1 MSKQPVK
8 IIMTWNI
15 RDSREAEYSE
25 FVVNELI
32 PRITRLGLADLEF
45 WYTRYGEA
53 DQIQA
58 SGVARTMDQM
68 QNILGS
74 EEWGSLQDMLSG
86 YVNDYQQK
94 LINSKSG
101 FQI

>member
-1 MSKQPVK
+1 MSNSKVK
-8 IIMTWNI
+8 IVMTWNI

-32 PRITRLGLADLEF
+32 PRITRLGLGDLEF
-45 WYTRYGEA
+45 WYTRFGDA

-58 SGVARTMDQM
+58 SGIAKSMTQM
-68 QNILGS
+68 KTILGS
-74 EEWGSLQDMLSG
+74 EEWGSIQDMLSG
-86 YVNDYQQK
+86 YVDDYRQK

>member
-1 MSKQPVK
+1 
-8 IIMTWNI
+8 MTWNI

-32 PRITRLGLADLEF
+32 PRITRLGLGDLEF

-86 YVNDYQQK
+86 YVNNYQQK

>member
-1 MSKQPVK
+1 MSEHPVK

-15 RDSREAEYSE
+15 RESREAEYSE

-32 PRITRLGLADLEF
+32 PRINRLGLSDLEF

-58 SGVARTMDQM
+58 SGVSKTINQMRT
-68 QNILGS
+68 ILDS
-74 EEWGSLQDMLSG
+74 EEWGSLQDMLTS
-86 YVNDYQQK
+86 YVSEYRQK
-94 LINSKSG
+94 LIYSKTG

>member
-1 MSKQPVK
+1 
-8 IIMTWNI
+8 MTWNI

-32 PRITRLGLADLEF
+32 PRITRLGLGDLEF
-45 WYTRYGEA
+45 WYTRFGDA

-58 SGVARTMDQM
+58 SGIAKSMTQM
-68 QNILGS
+68 KTILGS
-74 EEWGSLQDMLSG
+74 EEWGSIQDMLSG
-86 YVNDYQQK
+86 YVDDYRQK

>member
-1 MSKQPVK
+1 
-8 IIMTWNI
+8 MTWNI

-32 PRITRLGLADLEF
+32 PRITRLGLSDLEF

-58 SGVARTMDQM
+58 SGVARTMDNM

-86 YVNDYQQK
+86 FVNDYQQK
-94 LINSKSG
+94 LIYSKSG

>member
-1 MSKQPVK
+1 MSNSPVK

-32 PRITRLGLADLEF
+32 PRITRLGLSDLEF
-45 WYTRYGEA
+45 WYTRFGEA

-58 SGVARTMDQM
+58 SGVSKTLQQM
-68 QNILGS
+68 QTILDS

-86 YVNDYQQK
+86 YVSDYQQK
-94 LINSKSG
+94 LIQSKSG

>member
-1 MSKQPVK
+1 MSNQVK

-32 PRITRLGLADLEF
+32 PRITRLGLADLQF
-45 WYTRYGEA
+45 WYTRFGEA

-58 SGVARTMDQM
+58 SGIAKSMPQM
-68 QNILGS
+68 QTILNS
-74 EEWGSLQDMLSG
+74 EEWGNIQDMLSS
-86 YVNDYQQK
+86 YVDDYQQK
-94 LINSKSG
+94 LINSKAG

>member
-1 MSKQPVK
+1 MSKTPIK

-15 RDSREAEYSE
+15 RDSRETEYSE

-32 PRITRLGLADLEF
+32 PRITRLGLANLQF

-58 SGVARTMDQM
+58 SGVAKSMTQMRT
-68 QNILGS
+68 ILGS
-74 EEWGSLQDMLSG
+74 DEWINLQEMLSG
-86 YVNDYQQK
+86 YVNNYQQK
-94 LINSKSG
+94 LVNSKEG
-101 FQI
+101 FQF

>member
-1 MSKQPVK
+1 MSHLPVK
-8 IIMTWNI
+8 LIMTWNI

-32 PRITRLGLADLEF
+32 PRINRLGLTDLEF
-45 WYTRYGEA
+45 WYTRFGDA

-58 SGVARTMDQM
+58 SGISKTVGQM
-68 QNILGS
+68 KTIIES
-74 EEWGSLQDMLSG
+74 EEWSSLQDMLSG
-86 YVNDYQQK
+86 YVTDYQQK
-94 LINSKSG
+94 LVYSKRG

>member
-1 MSKQPVK
+1 MSNSKVK
-8 IIMTWNI
+8 IVMTWNI

-32 PRITRLGLADLEF
+32 PRITRLGLGDLEF
-45 WYTRYGEA
+45 WYTRFGDA

-58 SGVARTMDQM
+58 SGIAKSMTQM
-68 QNILGS
+68 KTILGS
-74 EEWGSLQDMLSG
+74 EEWGSIQDMLSG
-86 YVNDYQQK
+86 YVDDYQQK

>member
-32 PRITRLGLADLEF
+32 PRITRLGLGDLEF

-86 YVNDYQQK
+86 YVNNYQQK